1 MGMNVGIVLPAK
13 YLGFPYPHV
22 LLATST
28 CMSAAVN
35 TALLWRGLVKQG
47 VYKPRPGWG
56 VLLARIL
63 FANAVMAALLIWLGG
78 NTADWLAMPPLHR
91 AARLGICIV
100 GAAAAYFA
108 ALYVSGARLAQMR
121 GGHA

>member
-1 MGMNVGIVLPAK
+1 
-13 YLGFPYPHV
+13 
-22 LLATST
+22 
-28 CMSAAVN
+28 VN
-35 TALLWRGLVKQG
+35 TVLLWRGLVKQG
-47 VYKPRPGWG
+47 VYRPRPGWN

-63 FANAVMAALLIWLGG
+63 FANAVMAALLLWLAG

-91 AARLGICIV
+91 AARLGICII

-108 ALYVSGARLAQMR
+108 ALYVSGVRLAQMR